1 MGLGLGESRISTAQ
15 KMIAASTFFLSLFPN
30 CPLLVVLMMG
40 CDGERLIMAAF
51 PFLGKILDIPIYCT
65 TQNAARL
72 GATVSELRGNFP
84 PDTKEVDK
92 TAFSMVRFSSRSL
105 SSLTCYSFRS

>member
-1 MGLGLGESRISTAQ
+1 
-15 KMIAASTFFLSLFPN
+15 
-30 CPLLVVLMMG
+30 MG

-92 TAFSMVRFSSRSL
+92 TAFSMVRFLAAPL
-105 SSLTCYSFRS
+105 SSLTCYSSVPERSLRTDNTVYYVSSSPK